1 LCERKT
7 PFCRTIRMLDER
19 KALAAAAA
27 AAADYA
33 DGQIVSGSVAA
44 RGLL

>member
-1 LCERKT
+1 
-7 PFCRTIRMLDER
+7 MLDER
-19 KALAAAAA
+19 KALAAA